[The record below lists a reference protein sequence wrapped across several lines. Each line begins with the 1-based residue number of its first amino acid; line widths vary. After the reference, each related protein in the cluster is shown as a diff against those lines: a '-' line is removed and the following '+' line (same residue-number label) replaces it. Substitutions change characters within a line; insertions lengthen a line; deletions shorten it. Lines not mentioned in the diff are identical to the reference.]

1 MQRTHSRFEA
11 DLRMPPRPVVL
22 LFLVPAI
29 ALVSVASKAPDPRR
43 MLGLAYLLYP
53 LVAALWLLDGW
64 KPQLGRWATVGGL
77 IVFIGLTRTWFPVPG
92 FLILLSIP
100 TVLAAALIGL
110 VAASVTAALESGML
124 ISMAALLPQ
133 YATTSE
139 THIALAAIWV
149 ALGVAWQIYRPIYDL
164 AQWSWEHFEQAQSL
178 LEQARDRQAELKST
192 LDALGYANRQLALTN
207 EKLAAMRLVAEEAKK
222 NKAAFVA
229 NVSHE
234 FRTPLNIII
243 GLTEILLDAPQVYGE
258 ELTPHVRRDMQIVYR
273 NCEYLSTMINDVLD
287 LSQVE
292 AERLALHREWLSIAD
307 LIDGALTIVRPL
319 VDEKGLEL
327 QVSVPADL
335 PQIYCDPRRIRQVI
349 LNLVSNAARF
359 TESGSVA
366 IKACVQAQY
375 IAVSVSDTGPGIA
388 PEDASRIFEPF
399 QQASAN
405 LPGHGQGSGLGLSI
419 SKQFVDLHDGRMWL
433 EANTD
438 TGSTFSF
445 RLPISPLIGPTAPP
459 QRWITEGWV
468 ERTTRAEVPSAQLDQ
483 RMILCD
489 KTGEI
494 YPVFS
499 RYADRVEFVDTRE
512 IGQVPKVLEES
523 PAQALVINEETPARL
538 WSTIRQARAMMPD
551 VPIVGCA
558 LPPSALHAL
567 SAGAKGYLLKPLKRE
582 DLKQALDAAA
592 PVRRVLVVDDE
603 PDALYLLTQMLHILN
618 GSLDVVAC
626 ASGKQALE
634 EMRRVRF
641 DLVLLDIIL
650 PDMDGWQVLDAK
662 AQDELTRDI
671 PVVLVS
677 AQDPRDQPLASEL
690 VVATMGGGLSISK
703 VLRCCRQLSALL
715 LQPD

>member
-1 MQRTHSRFEA
+1 
-11 DLRMPPRPVVL
+11 
-22 LFLVPAI
+22 
-29 ALVSVASKAPDPRR
+29 
-43 MLGLAYLLYP
+43 
-53 LVAALWLLDGW
+53 
-64 KPQLGRWATVGGL
+64 
-77 IVFIGLTRTWFPVPG
+77 
-92 FLILLSIP
+92 
-100 TVLAAALIGL
+100 
-110 VAASVTAALESGML
+110 
-124 ISMAALLPQ
+124 
-133 YATTSE
+133 
-139 THIALAAIWV
+139 
-149 ALGVAWQIYRPIYDL
+149 
-164 AQWSWEHFEQAQSL
+164 
-178 LEQARDRQAELKST
+178 
-192 LDALGYANRQLALTN
+192 
-207 EKLAAMRLVAEEAKK
+207 
-222 NKAAFVA
+222 
-229 NVSHE
+229 
-234 FRTPLNIII
+234 
-243 GLTEILLDAPQVYGE
+243 
-258 ELTPHVRRDMQIVYR
+258 
-273 NCEYLSTMINDVLD
+273 
-287 LSQVE
+287 
-292 AERLALHREWLSIAD
+292 
-307 LIDGALTIVRPL
+307 
-319 VDEKGLEL
+319 
-327 QVSVPADL
+327 
-335 PQIYCDPRRIRQVI
+335 
-349 LNLVSNAARF
+349 
-359 TESGSVA
+359 
-366 IKACVQAQY
+366 
-375 IAVSVSDTGPGIA
+375 
-388 PEDASRIFEPF
+388 
-399 QQASAN
+399 
-405 LPGHGQGSGLGLSI
+405 
-419 SKQFVDLHDGRMWL
+419 
-433 EANTD
+433 
-438 TGSTFSF
+438 
-445 RLPISPLIGPTAPP
+445 
-459 QRWITEGWV
+459 
-468 ERTTRAEVPSAQLDQ
+468 
-483 RMILCD
+483 MILCD